1 MLTCEGWNQPDAP
14 AGGDLVMACAEGWNQ
29 PDSPAGGDLGMAF
42 ADL

>member
-1 MLTCEGWNQPDAP
+1 MLTCEGWNQPDGS

-29 PDSPAGGDLGMAF
+29 PDSPAGGDLGMAC